1 MSYHSYITQ
10 DTENFTIRV
19 ENVNVSGEEISVI
32 PAENGIDVKI
42 SDETLHFNSPK
53 IDMDSIIADL
63 KDKILTIKAKILKL
77 KEKPKE
83 LENIEERLH
92 KEQKEKEKLAEEIS
106 KKNKEIEDLKNR
118 YNLCLRTIADFD
130 NARKIWEKKEGEIK
144 EYGAKDVMVNLLP
157 LLDTCN
163 AAFASYKDKNL
174 SAESAEILEGMKKI
188 YERLIIA
195 LKEQGLSE
203 ISSAGK
209 IFDPYEHEA
218 IMREETDKF
227 PEGMIIEEFQK
238 GYFYK
243 DMLLRSSKVKVAK
256 SKSNDYNTDSF
267 RIVY

>member
-10 DTENFTIRV
+10 DTENFTIRL
-19 ENVNVSGEEISVI
+19 ENVNVSAEEISVI

-42 SDETLHFNSPK
+42 SNETLHFNSPK

-63 KDKILTIKAKILKL
+63 KDKILTIKAKILK
-77 KEKPKE
+77 PKA

-92 KEQKEKEKLAEEIS
+92 KEQKEKEKLAEELS
-106 KKNKEIEDLKNR
+106 KKNKETEDLKNR

-130 NARKIWEKKEGEIK
+130 NARKIWEKKEREIK

-163 AAFASYKDKNL
+163 VAFASYKDKNL

-188 YERLIIA
+188 YEGLIHI
-195 LKEQGLSE
+195 LKDDGLNE
-203 ISSAGK
+203 ISSVGK
-209 IFDPYEHEA
+209 IFDPYEHEV
-218 IMREETDKF
+218 IMQEETDKF
-227 PEGMIIEEFQK
+227 PEGMITEEFQK
-238 GYFYK
+238 GYVYK